1 MTATPQPYDANGGR
15 VLKAGCRVK
24 DDGRPGPCGLDISEH
39 RLSSDHEWIHP
50 VGMDPHTGYFI
61 WDEDD
66 A

>member
-1 MTATPQPYDANGGR
+1 MTATTQPYDANGGR
-15 VLKAGCRVK
+15 VLKAGCRVT
-24 DDGRPGPCGLDISEH
+24 DWRPCPQGLDISEH
-39 RLSSDHEWIHP
+39 RLSSDREWIHP